1 VKNRK
6 PALPSHQQT
15 NPVTASVSRIEV
27 RSEAKG
33 PLVIKTPTA
42 EFDVTPRGYIKAFLL
57 HNSQRVTLDDPTVAA
72 AGGGVTV
79 AGKLIRDFILDL
91 SKAVVIDA
99 KGKLGNLGKRVDI
112 AGHSASGL
120 EETLSLEVY
129 DDFPGMALVTAFW
142 TADVGE
148 AIGHVETLPLA
159 LSLPVSVGA
168 DRRIQTSLTLEP
180 KTVLKPGDSSCSSAN
195 FLPRLSRGASLP
207 L

>member
-1 VKNRK
+1 
-6 PALPSHQQT
+6 
-15 NPVTASVSRIEV
+15 
-27 RSEAKG
+27 
-33 PLVIKTPTA
+33 VIKTPTA

-91 SKAVVIDA
+91 SKAVVMDA

>member
-1 VKNRK
+1 
-6 PALPSHQQT
+6 
-15 NPVTASVSRIEV
+15 
-27 RSEAKG
+27 
-33 PLVIKTPTA
+33 VIKTPTA

-129 DDFPGMALVTAFW
+129 DDFPGMALVTAF
-142 TADVGE
+142 GRR
-148 AIGHVETLPLA
+148 TLA
-159 LSLPVSVGA
+159 
-168 DRRIQTSLTLEP
+168 RRSGMWKLYLWRYHCP
-180 KTVLKPGDSSCSSAN
+180 
-195 FLPRLSRGASLP
+195 
-207 L
+207 